1 MGNAAYAKGKHFD
14 WLLSGPKPAV
24 YNAPGWTCR
33 HQQRHNTFERRQ
45 GTRET
50 VTKWGS

>member
-14 WLLSGPKPAV
+14 WLLSGPKSAV

-33 HQQRHNTFERRQ
+33 HQQGITPLSGAKAPEQR
-45 GTRET
+45 
-50 VTKWGS
+50 